1 MRMVVTLVV
10 ETETPNTVINSVLKA
25 TKLLTVCELHV
36 AEVPEFEDYED
47 DDDDQSIDEV
57 ASYQANDP
65 IEEATQMLKKAPRL
79 VKLRD

>member
-57 ASYQANDP
+57 ASYPVLPSISD
-65 IEEATQMLKKAPRL
+65 ATQMAKKSSRL
-79 VKLRD
+79 VQLRD